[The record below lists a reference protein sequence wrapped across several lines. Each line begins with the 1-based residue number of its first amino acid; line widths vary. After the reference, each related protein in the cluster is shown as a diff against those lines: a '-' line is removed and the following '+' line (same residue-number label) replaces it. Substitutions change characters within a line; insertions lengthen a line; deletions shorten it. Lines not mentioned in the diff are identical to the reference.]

1 MIAEYDDLIRVGQ
14 THSKSTHLKYYNFS
28 DAAKNDRLGIARTMH
43 ETYQRITPGV
53 TSSSQLINPPVN
65 QDQVPELI
73 SRVTINPADEQQK
86 QFNHLIRSSAYQYSN
101 TPTPETMRTIN
112 DQDFGIAR
120 KDIEKEGKR
129 FEWIDEE
136 LDYLVFYIKTIES
149 DEKKNKYS
157 KCLTHL
163 RNEAT
168 AEVKQYFHPHHIA
181 SSDRLKNG
189 YNTAMKRIV
198 DSDQN
203 S

>member
-1 MIAEYDDLIRVGQ
+1 MIAEYDDLIKVGQ
-14 THSKSTHLKYYNFS
+14 THSKPTHLKYYNFS

-53 TSSSQLINPPVN
+53 TSSSQFINPPVN

-129 FEWIDEE
+129 FEWVKEE
-136 LDYLVFYIKTIES
+136 IDYLVYYIETIE
-149 DEKKNKYS
+149 DDTTNKYAN
-157 KCLTHL
+157 CLHHL
-163 RNEAT
+163 RTEAST
-168 AEVKQYFHPHHIA
+168 EIKKYFHPHHVA
-181 SSDRLKNG
+181 NSDRLKNG
-189 YNTAMKRIV
+189 YNTAMKRV
-198 DSDQN
+198 N
-203 S
+203 K